1 MNSTE
6 IRNILLKEWAWQYSQ
21 KVGVPAMAPTPTR
34 ALTWNRSS
42 TSEWVAL
49 IATHTMP
56 CESKAN
62 AACRHQLLPPR
73 SRHTLPNVDG
83 KWNWLQSVTW
93 SILPC
98 SCECVVLCRT
108 YMITTIVQSISMTF
122 CLRHGLLTVSLRSVA
137 SHRKSWLTSRLPN
150 IDRKWNWLNSVT
162 KSI

>member
-1 MNSTE
+1 MWMSIYWFMPE
-6 IRNILLKEWAWQYSQ
+6 IGFLSKSGDANWLVCSL

-73 SRHTLPNVDG
+73 SRHTLPNLGG

-98 SCECVVLCRT
+98 SCECVVLCRI
-108 YMITTIVQSISMTF
+108 YMITTIVQSICMTF
-122 CLRHGLLTVSLRSVA
+122 CLRHGLLTDSQI
-137 SHRKSWLTSRLPN
+137 SHFSEQ
-150 IDRKWNWLNSVT
+150 ILNY
-162 KSI
+162 